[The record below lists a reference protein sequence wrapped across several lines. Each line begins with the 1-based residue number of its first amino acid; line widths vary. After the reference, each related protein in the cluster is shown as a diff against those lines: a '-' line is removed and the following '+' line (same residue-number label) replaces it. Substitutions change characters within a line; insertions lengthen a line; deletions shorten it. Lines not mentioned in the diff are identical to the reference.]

1 MRRSARGV
9 GVRATPFLLLL
20 LVCACSAIGGD
31 SGGLG
36 ALVPD
41 PPTIDAGQAADHVG
55 QFVSVRATIASA
67 RIQSGNVLLE
77 PAAGTPDGLVIEIVP
92 PLVGPGADQLVAR
105 YAGQRVVATGRI
117 SDFGGRL
124 EMLVGDPGRVRIDT
138 SEEGVPA
145 VESSSVTP
153 AAVAVPGTPAAVAAP
168 AEPDAVAV
176 PGTPAA
182 VAAPGTPA
190 AVAAPGTPA
199 AVAAPG
205 TPAAVAA
212 PAAPAAVAAPGTSEA
227 ECSDA
232 RLRLEGARSR
242 ARPFLETMLAC
253 LEEGSPNCTGADD
266 RARLAL
272 ADLAAAEER
281 LRWVCGEGR

>member
-77 PAAGTPDGLVIEIVP
+77 PAAGTPDGLVIEIAP

-168 AEPDAVAV
+168 AEPDAVA
-176 PGTPAA
+176 
-182 VAAPGTPA
+182 
-190 AVAAPGTPA
+190 APGTPA

-212 PAAPAAVAAPGTSEA
+212 PAAPAAVAAPAAPAAVAAPGTSEA

-232 RLRLEGARSR
+232 RSR
-242 ARPFLETMLAC
+242 ARPVLETMLAC

>member
-1 MRRSARGV
+1 M
-9 GVRATPFLLLL
+9 
-20 LVCACSAIGGD
+20 
-31 SGGLG
+31 
-36 ALVPD
+36 VPD
-41 PPTIDAGQAADHVG
+41 PPTIEARQAADHVG

-67 RIQSGNVLLE
+67 RIQSGNILLE
-77 PAAGTPDGLVIEIVP
+77 PVASTPGGLVIEIVP

-145 VESSSVTP
+145 VDLSPDVAAPP
-153 AAVAVPGTPAAVAAP
+153 AAIRVTAPHSQDDSGTTGAVAAP
-168 AEPDAVAV
+168 GTLEAVAA
-176 PGTPAA
+176 PGTSEAVAAPPAPEA
-182 VAAPGTPA
+182 VAAPGTP
-190 AVAAPGTPA
+190 
-199 AVAAPG
+199 
-205 TPAAVAA
+205 
-212 PAAPAAVAAPGTSEA
+212 EA

-242 ARPFLETMLAC
+242 ARPFLEAMLAC
-253 LEEGSPNCTGADD
+253 LETGSANCTSADD

>member
-190 AVAAPGTPA
+190 AVAAPGT
-199 AVAAPG
+199 
-205 TPAAVAA
+205 
-212 PAAPAAVAAPGTSEA
+212 SEA

>member
-1 MRRSARGV
+1 MRRFARGV
-9 GVRATPFLLLL
+9 GVRATPLLLLL
-20 LVCACSAIGGD
+20 LVCACSAIDGD

-41 PPTIDAGQAADHVG
+41 PPAIDAGQAADHVG

-77 PAAGTPDGLVIEIVP
+77 PVASAPGGLVIEIAP

-145 VESSSVTP
+145 VDSSRDVAAPP
-153 AAVAVPGTPAAVAAP
+153 AAIPVTAPHSQDDAGTTGAVAAP
-168 AEPDAVAV
+168 PAPEAVAAS
-176 PGTPAA
+176 PAPEA
-182 VAAPGTPA
+182 VTAPGTPE
-190 AVAAPGTPA
+190 AVAASGTPE
-199 AVAAPG
+199 AVG
-205 TPAAVAA
+205 V
-212 PAAPAAVAAPGTSEA
+212 PGTSEA

-253 LEEGSPNCTGADD
+253 LEAGSTNCTSADD